1 MRALPGL
8 APAYSREANQTC
20 EGRYRD
26 IVRRVARRPRARPS
40 SWAAAATRCSTPSA
54 LRLGGLRPL
63 HRHAA
68 AAQTIARTAA
78 VVGAGELPFRDGAF
92 DGMYSINVIEHVADV
107 EAVVAE
113 GASSGRPGF
122 WPR

>member
-1 MRALPGL
+1 
-8 APAYSREANQTC
+8 
-20 EGRYRD
+20 
-26 IVRRVARRPRARPS
+26 
-40 SWAAAATRCSTPSA
+40 
-54 LRLGGLRPL
+54 
-63 HRHAA
+63 
-68 AAQTIARTAA
+68 